1 MHPLPLSDFVLDTP
15 LSTPQNDLEEMLG
28 IRSVSP
34 TMASMVA
41 PAFGSTMAGICYF
54 IPSGPRVAALGGAI
68 GFGSVAATYGIY
80 TVLGIPYG
88 SQGFLFL

>member
-1 MHPLPLSDFVLDTP
+1 MNIV
-15 LSTPQNDLEEMLG
+15 PQNDLEVLLG
-28 IRSVSP
+28 VRSFSP
-34 TMASMVA
+34 SMASMVA

-54 IPSGPRVAALGGAI
+54 APSGPRVAGLAGAI

-80 TVLGIPYG
+80 SILGIPYG